1 MGGVR
6 AAGWEAPITVAE
18 LVNAGPLAGARMYG
32 TGEVQVRQV
41 RIVDELSVLGQVTPH
56 TAVVL
61 IGAAAGGGW
70 AVEMA
75 MRRAWE
81 QAAACVIAPSGGL
94 SAGSGEVL
102 AERLGITLIF
112 VDEDP
117 LIVAV
122 RIASAASRPEAAR
135 TQLVAR
141 CATRLAEAG
150 PSARR
155 VLGVLNAELPGTS
168 VTFLDRYGRHVA
180 GARPTDRPGVERPG
194 QDRPDL
200 DRPGA
205 ERPGQAGPD
214 RSGVERA
221 GVEEAGGRVAVR
233 EAGGRSLEGEQPPL
247 RAAAGEPPVAASD
260 GATTDEDGR
269 SHEARGERAAG
280 RGEGGAS
287 RGGRGAGARWSAE
300 VEVLDQEGGVLGTLV
315 AVGSSRSPGWPAA
328 VRTVLNLAVAPL
340 TAWAARERLRAS
352 RDFALQQALAER
364 LLAEA
369 EAEAEA
375 APGTGTEHGT
385 GPEPGAGAAP
395 GTTAEDGT
403 GAETEARAETGAGTE
418 AATGAEAGAG
428 TGAGAG
434 GPAKAGSKARMEGG
448 ARVEAVALG
457 WPVEG
462 ELTGYH
468 VRPTAEAADSPLAR
482 TLITAAL
489 GQVPVLPRGEGWAGW
504 SALDPGELAA
514 RLARGVRSMPW
525 PCVAGVGARVEGL
538 RSVGE
543 SLLGAEAAAFVAAPG
558 TVARADRM
566 GPAELLGA
574 LPTGVLR
581 TPAAVVLRPLLAVD
595 KDGTLLET
603 LAAVLDEGGAL
614 KAAERLG
621 VHRNTVTT
629 RLERVKSVG
638 FDLDDAATRL
648 ALQLACHVLL
658 R

>member
-1 MGGVR
+1 MTGPR
-6 AAGWEAPITVAE
+6 AGWEAPVTVAE

-32 TGEVQVRQV
+32 SGENPVHQV
-41 RIVDELSVLGQVTPH
+41 RIVDELSVFGTVAPH

-61 IGAAAGGGW
+61 IGTAASGGW

-75 MRRAWE
+75 TRRAWE
-81 QAAACVIAPSGGL
+81 QAAACVIAPAGGL
-94 SAGSGEVL
+94 SEGSGEVL
-102 AERLGITLIF
+102 AERLGVTLIF

-122 RIASAASRPEAAR
+122 RVASAAARPEAAR

-168 VTFLDRYGRHVA
+168 VTLLDRYGRHLA
-180 GARPTDRPGVERPG
+180 GARAV
-194 QDRPDL
+194 

-205 ERPGQAGPD
+205 ARLSTEAEGTGGRGRAEPSGDDGTPPD
-214 RSGVERA
+214 VGARSGVSARSDA
-221 GVEEAGGRVAVR
+221 GLRWDVSARPEGSA
-233 EAGGRSLEGEQPPL
+233 RS
-247 RAAAGEPPVAASD
+247 
-260 GATTDEDGR
+260 
-269 SHEARGERAAG
+269 
-280 RGEGGAS
+280 EGGA
-287 RGGRGAGARWSAE
+287 RGGGGVGARWSAE
-300 VEVLDQEGGVLGTLV
+300 VEVPDLDGGLLGTLV
-315 AVGSSRSPGWPAA
+315 AGGSSRSPGWPAA
-328 VRTVLNLAVAPL
+328 VRTVLRLAVAPL
-340 TAWAARERLRAS
+340 TAWAAQERLRSS
-352 RDFALQQALAER
+352 RDFALRRALAER
-364 LLAEA
+364 LLADA
-369 EAEAEA
+369 QQ
-375 APGTGTEHGT
+375 
-385 GPEPGAGAAP
+385 EPGEP
-395 GTTAEDGT
+395 GEPGES
-403 GAETEARAETGAGTE
+403 GEPEERGARAEAI
-418 AATGAEAGAG
+418 
-428 TGAGAG
+428 
-434 GPAKAGSKARMEGG
+434 
-448 ARVEAVALG
+448 ALG

-462 ELTGYH
+462 ALTAYQ
-468 VRPTAEAADSPLAR
+468 VRPTAEAGDAALAG
-482 TLITAAL
+482 TLIAAAV

-504 SALDPGELAA
+504 SALDPGELAE
-514 RLARGVRSMPW
+514 RLHRCLRTMPW
-525 PCVAGVGARVEGL
+525 PCAAGVGARVEGL

-543 SLLGAEAAAFVAAPG
+543 SLLGAEAAAFVAGSG

-581 TPAAVVLRPLLAVD
+581 TPATVVLRPLLAVD

-621 VHRNTVTT
+621 VHRNTITT
-629 RLERVKSVG
+629 RLERIKSAG